1 MRNGTSGK
9 RRRVTAPGVSEP
21 GDGLSSN
28 CFVVDDLVV
37 INGMTSRTS
46 EGKPAAS
53 GDAYTQ
59 ATIVFERIKALMEAA
74 GGTMGDIVKLN
85 CYLTDIRHRDGFV
98 RARRE
103 FFTGDFP
110 PCVVLGGVVFTD
122 AELLIEV
129 DAWAVLGSD
138 PGKN

>member
-1 MRNGTSGK
+1 MRSGTSGK

-21 GDGLSSN
+21 GNGLSSN

-37 INGMTSRTS
+37 INGMTARTS
-46 EGKPAAS
+46 EGKPAAP

-59 ATIVFERIKALMEAA
+59 AVIAFERIKALMEAA

-98 RARRE
+98 QARRK

-122 AELLIEV
+122 ADLLIEI
-129 DAWAVLGSD
+129 DAWAVLDSD
-138 PGKN
+138 PA